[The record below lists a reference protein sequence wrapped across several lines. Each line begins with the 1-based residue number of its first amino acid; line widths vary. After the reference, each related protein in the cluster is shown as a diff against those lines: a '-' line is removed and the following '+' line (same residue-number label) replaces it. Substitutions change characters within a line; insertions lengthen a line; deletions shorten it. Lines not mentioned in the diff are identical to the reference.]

1 MIFGKP
7 KGFTANTAS
16 ITAPIGG
23 WNARDSIAEMPPTD
37 AVTLTNLYPTP
48 TDVTL
53 RNGYTRLSQLT
64 TSTGVKTISSI
75 THVGQTA
82 TLTTASAH
90 GLNNGARVSISGT
103 SPADYSGIFVI
114 TVISATV
121 FTYTTLTIPA
131 TNATVVG
138 SYTIG
143 ITTPVNTLM
152 NYAGVYTQKLF
163 AAAGTSIYQVNTPT
177 AINNF
182 TIANDKLQYVNF
194 SNTGGDFIV
203 ACNGTDAV
211 TVYDGTSWFTMATT
225 TTAATVTSIAR
236 TSPSNVA
243 TVTTSTAHGLVTNNR
258 VTITASSEST
268 FLGPHVITVTSPTTF
283 TFVSSGTSTVVG
295 ATGTYTVLGIIGGT
309 TGGTTYT
316 VDSKNFIH
324 VNLFK
329 HRLYFTEKNTMKVW
343 YMPVDSLGGSAFPL
357 DFGGV
362 AKNGGFIQGMATWTL
377 DAGQGADDYAVFA
390 TNMGEV
396 IVYNGT
402 DPTDATTWLLKGVWQ
417 MGYIF
422 SRRFFHKFAGDI
434 LMITQDGLVPLAA
447 ALQSSRLDPR
457 VNITDKIYYEISK
470 EADQYSSQ
478 FGWQVIY
485 YAKPNMLLI
494 NIPNPAG
501 TEQYVM
507 HTISKAWCNFTG
519 INTTVFELH
528 NDDLYFGGNG
538 FVGKFWDGYAD
549 DGQPISGAC
558 QQAYTYFDLPGQQK
572 RFTMIR
578 PTFLVDAGAPGVYAG
593 INTDF
598 QTQNNLGQVS
608 FQSTP
613 TTVGI
618 WDAATWDNYNW
629 AGNLIVY
636 RNWQGV
642 SGLGYAAGINL
653 NIVSQGINVHWVSTD
668 YVMEKGTVL

>member
-1 MIFGKP
+1 
-7 KGFTANTAS
+7 
-16 ITAPIGG
+16 
-23 WNARDSIAEMPPTD
+23 
-37 AVTLTNLYPTP
+37 
-48 TDVTL
+48 
-53 RNGYTRLSQLT
+53 
-64 TSTGVKTISSI
+64 
-75 THVGQTA
+75 
-82 TLTTASAH
+82 
-90 GLNNGARVSISGT
+90 
-103 SPADYSGIFVI
+103 
-114 TVISATV
+114 
-121 FTYTTLTIPA
+121 
-131 TNATVVG
+131 
-138 SYTIG
+138 
-143 ITTPVNTLM
+143 M
-152 NYAGVYTQKLF
+152 NYAGVSSQKLF
-163 AAAGTSIYQVNTPT
+163 AAAGTSIYEVDTPT
-177 AINNF
+177 AISNF

-194 SNTGGDFIV
+194 SNTGGDYIV
-203 ACNGTDAV
+203 ACNGVDPV
-211 TVYDGTSWFTMATT
+211 TMYDGTNWFTMATT
-225 TTAATVTSIAR
+225 TTAATVTGISR

-243 TVTTSTAHGLVTNNR
+243 TVTTSTAHGLATGNKITVTS
-258 VTITASSEST
+258 SSEST
-268 FLGPHVITVTSPTTF
+268 FLGGHVITVTSPTTF
-283 TFVSSGTSTVVG
+283 TFVSGGTTTVAGASGV
-295 ATGTYTVLGIIGGT
+295 YTVLGIIGGT
-309 TGGTTYT
+309 SGGTTYT

-343 YMPVDSLGGSAFPL
+343 YLPVDSLGGAAFPL
-357 DFGGV
+357 DFGGI
-362 AKNGGFIQGMATWTL
+362 AKNGGFIQGMFTWTL
-377 DAGQGADDYAVFA
+377 DAGQGADDYAGFA

-402 DPTDATTWLLKGVWQ
+402 DPTDATTWALKGVWQ
-417 MGYIF
+417 LGYIF
-422 SRRFFHKFAGDI
+422 SRRFFFKFAGDI
-434 LMITQDGLVPLAA
+434 LLLTQDGLVPLAS

-457 VNITDKIYYEISK
+457 INITDKIYYEISR
-470 EADQYSSQ
+470 EADAYSNEY
-478 FGWQVIY
+478 GWQCIY

-528 NDDLYFGGNG
+528 NDDLYFGGAG
-538 FVGKFWDGYAD
+538 FVGKFWDGFAD
-549 DGQPISGAC
+549 DNQPISGTC
-558 QQAYTYFDLPGQQK
+558 QQAYTYFDMPGQQK

-608 FQSTP
+608 FQSVP
-613 TTVGI
+613 TEVGI

-642 SGLGYAAGINL
+642 TGLGYAAGVNL
-653 NIVSQGINVHWVSTD
+653 NIVSQGIDVHWVSTD